1 LAVCPSST
9 ERSVPKLQ
17 IESGQHHVDAP
28 GGTRKTG
35 VIRKVPTEKARIKR
49 IVLQRIANMN
59 NLPEPIQQQIAVA
72 QISDLSMAE
81 SIASNFAPF
90 MEEVQEQIEL
100 LKPLEMG
107 NPEHVEVARRISID
121 LGRIR
126 SRKDAI
132 KKEQK
137 DHYLKVGRFI
147 DALSNTVEGMITL
160 TQDEAKEHA
169 KYFDNLE
176 KQRIE
181 KLKQDRIELISPY
194 MESHPVGLELLNE
207 ETFQIMLSGAKAT
220 HAQKLEAIRIAEEQR
235 IEKEKIEKL
244 HHERREMM
252 LPIRQFWPTEDKNP
266 DFGSMSQKDFKKFM
280 ADTKKASDLYNEEQ
294 ARIKAENERLR
305 AEAEERAKAEKERIA
320 REEAKREEESRILN
334 LQHQRDR
341 MLLRVNAHVGDE
353 IISALGAMS
362 EEDFQEIYAPAK
374 QKYNELVAEQNRIL
388 HEQRVAEEQ
397 KKKLESASDKEKLL
411 ALIDDVKIDTV
422 TTSTEE
428 GLHVHT
434 ELVRKLDAYKNWA
447 RKIINDL

>member
-1 LAVCPSST
+1 
-9 ERSVPKLQ
+9 
-17 IESGQHHVDAP
+17 
-28 GGTRKTG
+28 
-35 VIRKVPTEKARIKR
+35 
-49 IVLQRIANMN
+49 MN